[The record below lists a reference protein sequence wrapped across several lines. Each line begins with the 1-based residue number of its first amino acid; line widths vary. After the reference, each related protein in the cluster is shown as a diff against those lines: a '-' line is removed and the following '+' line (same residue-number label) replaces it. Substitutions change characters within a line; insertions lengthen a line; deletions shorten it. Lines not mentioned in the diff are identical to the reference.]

1 MEEYIKK
8 QEQKK
13 GVAPVRQAKA
23 ASKDISES
31 SDKYTDDDFES
42 ISKSQ
47 SQSMPK
53 SDKKEP
59 SQFQNTRITHT
70 YVSKENKF
78 VQTDKGKYDTMG
90 PQEGG
95 YVGTGREWML
105 KRDLEDAELLIQQQK
120 HLTAE
125 QKDEMR
131 DMREKLKKMEM
142 DFRAAKREAM
152 NGEETNNRLKEQL
165 KECVHKINVYRI
177 ETEELIKQVD
187 LADAKTR
194 QKEVELQLANAE
206 FDKKLQLQL
215 ERIAMRRSKNEE
227 RALYELKRKNE
238 MEIDEMKSRLDEQAE
253 EVDYYKTKVEKLEA
267 DNFQL
272 KQDKP
277 ENKRVRE
284 LENEIELL
292 KNQLRNDDS
301 NFEAQVQKQNK
312 PGDNIRLDNIKKNLS
327 PDEQIQIQRELLQLD
342 KILKGYQEENFK
354 SVKK

>member
-1 MEEYIKK
+1 
-8 QEQKK
+8 
-13 GVAPVRQAKA
+13 
-23 ASKDISES
+23 
-31 SDKYTDDDFES
+31 
-42 ISKSQ
+42 
-47 SQSMPK
+47 
-53 SDKKEP
+53 
-59 SQFQNTRITHT
+59 
-70 YVSKENKF
+70 
-78 VQTDKGKYDTMG
+78 
-90 PQEGG
+90 
-95 YVGTGREWML
+95 ML

-272 KQDKP
+272 K
-277 ENKRVRE
+277 
-284 LENEIELL
+284 
-292 KNQLRNDDS
+292 
-301 NFEAQVQKQNK
+301 
-312 PGDNIRLDNIKKNLS
+312 
-327 PDEQIQIQRELLQLD
+327 
-342 KILKGYQEENFK
+342 
-354 SVKK
+354 